1 MQSLFVTSCVAHGE
15 IMLVTTHNRTSAW
28 TRLELHERDYDQ
40 PTHNKAFA
48 RNEVV
53 ESLMTAQ
60 EKRGLKGKLHAA
72 AGIGSK
78 DRLH

>member
-1 MQSLFVTSCVAHGE
+1 M
-15 IMLVTTHNRTSAW
+15 TTHYRISAW
-28 TRLELHERDYDQ
+28 PRPELHERDCDQ
-40 PTHNKAFA
+40 PTHNRAFA
-48 RNEVV
+48 QNEVV